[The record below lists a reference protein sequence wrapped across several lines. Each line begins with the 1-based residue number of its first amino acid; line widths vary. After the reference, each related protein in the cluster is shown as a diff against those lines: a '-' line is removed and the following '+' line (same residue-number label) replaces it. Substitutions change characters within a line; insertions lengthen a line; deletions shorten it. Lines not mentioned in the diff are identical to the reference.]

1 MEEIHSRLSIEKV
14 DEVYIKVRC
23 EPHIAAELSEFF
35 TFEVP
40 GARFS
45 PAYRN
50 RVWDGKIRLYNK
62 KTGKVYGGLLAYIHK
77 FAEQNELEVVQG
89 KDVYSSTKIDMKDVE
104 GFCKSLKPQSQG
116 KDIEIRDYQIQAIYQ
131 CLKRHKLLLLSP
143 TASGKS
149 LIIYS
154 IVRFHQ
160 MANRK
165 TLIIVPTTSLVEQ
178 MYSDFAD
185 YGWEVDKYCHRIY
198 HGYDKDVVKDVVIS
212 TWQSLATLDKDYFQ
226 QFDCVIGDEAHNF
239 KAKSLTTIMTALN
252 NAKYRI
258 GTTGTLDGTKTHK
271 LVLEGLFGTVYRATS
286 TKKLIDKNQLSK
298 LTIKCLV
305 LKHNEKDRRQI
316 KGATYL
322 EEMEHIVGKRV
333 RNNFIRN
340 LALSTCTGNTLILF
354 QYVEKH
360 GKPLYDEIVE
370 KANDGRKVFFVYGGT
385 ETNDR
390 ERIRAITEKLDNTII
405 VASYGTF
412 STGINIRN
420 LHNIIFSSPSKSPI
434 RILQSIGR
442 GLRLGD
448 QKQSATVY
456 DIADDLS
463 IGSYK
468 NFTLDHF
475 AKRVE
480 IYNEEQFNYEIH
492 NVELK

>member
-1 MEEIHSRLSIEKV
+1 MEEIHSRINIEKV

-23 EPHIAAELSEFF
+23 EPHVAAELSEFF

-50 RVWDGKIRLYNK
+50 RVWDGKIRLYDKRN
-62 KTGKVYGGLLAYIHK
+62 GKLYGGLLAYVRE
-77 FAEQNELEVVQG
+77 FAKQNDLEVVQG
-89 KDVYSSTKIDMKDVE
+89 KDVYSSTKIDIKDVE
-104 GFCKSLKPQSQG
+104 GFCKSLKPKSQG
-116 KDIEIRDYQIQAIYQ
+116 KDIEVRDYQIQAIYQ
-131 CLKRHKLLLLSP
+131 SLKRHKLLLLSP

-160 MANRK
+160 MANRR

-185 YGWEVDKYCHRIY
+185 YGWNVDKYCHRIY

-212 TWQSLATLDKDYFQ
+212 TWQSLATLDKNYFS

-271 LVLEGLFGTVYRATS
+271 LVLEGLFGTVYQATS
-286 TKKLIDKNQLSK
+286 TKKLINKNQLSK
-298 LTIKCLV
+298 LKIKCLV
-305 LKHNEKDRRQI
+305 LKHNEANRRQI
-316 KGATYL
+316 RNATYQ
-322 EEMEHIVGKRV
+322 EEMEYLTGHKG
-333 RNNFIRN
+333 RNNFIRQ
-340 LALSTCTGNTLILF
+340 LSLLCAGNTLVLF

-360 GKPLYDEIVE
+360 GIPLYENIKEKVE
-370 KANDGRKVFFVYGGT
+370 QGRKVFFVYGGT
-385 ETNDR
+385 ETVDR
-390 ERIRAITEKLDNTII
+390 ENIRSIVENESNAII

-420 LHNIIFSSPSKSPI
+420 LHNVIFSSPTKSRI
-434 RILQSIGR
+434 RSLQSIGR
-442 GLRLGD
+442 SLR
-448 QKQSATVY
+448 QSETKTDAKLY

-468 NFTLDHF
+468 NFTLNHF
-475 AKRVE
+475 SERVN
-480 IYNEEQFNYEIH
+480 IYNEEEFEYVIH
-492 NVELK
+492 NINLK